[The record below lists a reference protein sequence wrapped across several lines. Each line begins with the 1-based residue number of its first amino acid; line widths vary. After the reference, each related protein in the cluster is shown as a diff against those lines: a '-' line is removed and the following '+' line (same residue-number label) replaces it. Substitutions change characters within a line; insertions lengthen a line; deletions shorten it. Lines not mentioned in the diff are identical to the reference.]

1 MRRRIAVLGSTGS
14 IGIQALQILADH
26 EDRFELVALTANR
39 SESALVEQV
48 GRFRPAAA
56 CLVQGAPTS
65 AAGDTAWF
73 DGSEGILE
81 ALEASQPDLVL
92 NGITGAAGLA
102 ASEWTLR
109 RGVTLAL
116 ANKES
121 LVIAGEHLMGLAA
134 ESGARIL
141 PVDSEHCAVFQCLN
155 GEQLREVRRI
165 WLTGSGGPFRTR
177 DLDTFAAITPEEA
190 LCHPTWD
197 MGPRI
202 TVGSATMMNKAF
214 EVLEARWLFGLEADR
229 IQVVLHPQSI
239 VHSMVEFVD
248 GSILAQL
255 GVPDMRVPILY
266 CLGWP
271 DRLPFPAFQ
280 PFDPIR
286 FANLTF
292 EQIDTQRYP
301 AIDLAYD
308 VLARGGDAGAVLNAA
323 DEVATEQF
331 LAGAISFPDIIGCV
345 RETLN
350 ATPARPI
357 HSLDAAFA
365 ADRGARERARELTA
379 GCSAPRSAPTSPE
392 R

>member
-14 IGIQALQILADH
+14 IGVQALQILADH
-26 EDRFELVALTANR
+26 EDRFEVVALTANR

-48 GRFRPAAA
+48 ERFRPAAA
-56 CLVQGAPTS
+56 CLVQGAPAPASGETV
-65 AAGDTAWF
+65 WF
-73 DGSEGILE
+73 DGSTGILE
-81 ALEASQPDLVL
+81 ALEASRPDLVL

-109 RGVTLAL
+109 QGVTLAL

-155 GEQLREVRRI
+155 GERRQEVRRI

-177 DLDTFAAITPEEA
+177 ELDTFGAITPAEA
-190 LCHPTWD
+190 LRHPTWD

-214 EVLEARWLFGLEADR
+214 EVLEAHWLFGVEADR

-292 EQIDTQRYP
+292 ESVDTARYP
-301 AIDLAYD
+301 AIDLAYE

-345 RETLN
+345 RKTLH
-350 ATPARPI
+350 AAPARPI
-357 HSLDAAFA
+357 HDLESAFA
-365 ADRGARERARELTA
+365 ADRGARERARELAA
-379 GCSAPRSAPTSPE
+379 GCSAPTRTGP
-392 R
+392 